1 MSRVICVKVKNI
13 RPKYKDLKEWCDD
26 PNNLYIGRRGIVFID
41 GERYPKI
48 DSPWANPY
56 KIDKDNN
63 REDVLKEYEEYIK
76 NKINLTDLNLN
87 DLKGKVL
94 GCWCHPEKCHG
105 DILIKLLNEHIYVI
119 DYNKINQL

>member
-1 MSRVICVKVKNI
+1 VICVKVKNI